1 MSRLRNT
8 RTTAALTLAVCC
20 GACAADARRLP
31 AHGFVGGT
39 EVETTVDSEL
49 ARYLLERHAPGAT
62 LDPMLEARIHRARA
76 EVRGPNAAI
85 ALTRISREASTDFA
99 ALLLAEALL
108 EDEDSA
114 ALRRLYLEELDAAA
128 RGHVGPFDRSG
139 HTLLFAPGWLY
150 RSRPENGAGFERQL
164 ALAGHLRMEAERIE
178 SDENASVEHNARAI
192 ADELRRR
199 SETGRKYV
207 LVSASKSGPE
217 AALALAML
225 SQEEAGHIAAWINIA
240 GVLGGSPLADAALEA
255 PRCWAALAL
264 FGWRRWGLG
273 GMKSMST
280 RARRDRLREIRIP
293 EHVLVVNHVPL
304 PLSGQVSRRARGGYG
319 EMRSLGPNDGLALT
333 LDEIFPGGETL
344 VEVGLDH
351 YMSAPDIDRRTEALT
366 RAVLRHLAERSAARG
381 RRGEARSA
389 LAGGKSLPLD

>member
-1 MSRLRNT
+1 MSELRYT

-20 GACAADARRLP
+20 GACAADAHRLP

-49 ARYLLERHAPGAT
+49 ARYLLERQAPGAT
-62 LDPMLEARIHRARA
+62 LDPVFEARIQQARA
-76 EVRGPNAAI
+76 EVRGPSAGI
-85 ALTRISREASTDFA
+85 ALTRISREVSADLA

-108 EDEDSA
+108 EDEA
-114 ALRRLYLEELDAAA
+114 GATLRRLYAEELHAAA
-128 RGHVGPFDRSG
+128 HGRAGPFDASG
-139 HTLLFAPGWLY
+139 YTLLFAPGWLY
-150 RSRPENGAGFERQL
+150 RSHPENGAGFERQL
-164 ALAGHLRMEAERIE
+164 ALAAHIGIEAERIE
-178 SDENASVEHNARAI
+178 TDENASVEHNARAI
-192 ADELRRR
+192 ADEIRRR
-199 SETGRKYV
+199 RETGRKYV

-217 AALALAML
+217 VALALAKL

-240 GVLGGSPLADAALEA
+240 GVLGGSPLVDAALVA

-264 FGWRRWGLG
+264 FGWRRWGLD

-280 RARRDRLREIRIP
+280 LVRRGRLGEIRIP

-319 EMRSLGPNDGLALT
+319 DMRSLGPNDGLALT
-333 LDEIFPGGETL
+333 LDEIFPGGATL
-344 VEVGLDH
+344 VEMGLDH

-366 RAVLRHLAERSAARG
+366 RAVLRHIAERSAVPAREAKASSHLG
-381 RRGEARSA
+381 WRR
-389 LAGGKSLPLD
+389 